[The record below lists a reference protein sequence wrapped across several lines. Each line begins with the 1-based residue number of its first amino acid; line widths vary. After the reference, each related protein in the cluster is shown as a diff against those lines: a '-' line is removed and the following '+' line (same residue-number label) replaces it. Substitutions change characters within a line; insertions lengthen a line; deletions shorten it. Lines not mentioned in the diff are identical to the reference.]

1 MNRSIKVMAR
11 VLLVVV
17 VFSCLTLSGSSIV
30 WAKEKGS
37 TLAKQ
42 ILGNWTLFQFTMSRK
57 AKRLSPMGPN
67 RGVL

>member
-17 VFSCLTLSGSSIV
+17 ISSCLTLSGSSSV

-42 ILGNWTLFQFTMSRK
+42 ILGNWTLVS
-57 AKRLSPMGPN
+57 
-67 RGVL
+67 V